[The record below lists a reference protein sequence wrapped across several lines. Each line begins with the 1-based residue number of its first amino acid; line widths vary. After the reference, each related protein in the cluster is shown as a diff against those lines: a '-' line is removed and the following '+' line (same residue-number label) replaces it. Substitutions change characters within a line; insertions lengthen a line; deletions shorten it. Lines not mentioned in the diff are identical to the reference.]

1 MTDRKEQFEFLIG
14 IGKSV
19 KGYHDL
25 KDSFEDS
32 KTAIEYIDVIRKITG
47 DEIHQYD
54 VQKNGELIDTL
65 ECYLNHKQSI
75 RKTSELMGV
84 HARTVSYRLQKIAEF
99 TGMDFDNAAEI
110 LAVRNGIIILK
121 ILELL

>member
-1 MTDRKEQFEFLIG
+1 MHENN
-14 IGKSV
+14 
-19 KGYHDL
+19 
-25 KDSFEDS
+25 
-32 KTAIEYIDVIRKITG
+32 
-47 DEIHQYD
+47 QYD
-54 VQKNGELIDTL
+54 IQKNGELIDTL

-84 HARTVSYRLQKIAEF
+84 HARTVSYRLQKIVKL
-99 TGMDFDNAAEI
+99 TRIDFDNIVEM

>member
-1 MTDRKEQFEFLIG
+1 M
-14 IGKSV
+14 
-19 KGYHDL
+19 H
-25 KDSFEDS
+25 
-32 KTAIEYIDVIRKITG
+32 
-47 DEIHQYD
+47 EIHQYD
-54 VQKNGELIDTL
+54 IQKNGELIDTL

-84 HARTVSYRLQKIAEF
+84 HARTVSYRLQKIAEL
-99 TGMDFDNAAEI
+99 TGMDFDNVAEI

>member
-1 MTDRKEQFEFLIG
+1 MRMYIPDA
-14 IGKSV
+14 V
-19 KGYHDL
+19 N
-25 KDSFEDS
+25 
-32 KTAIEYIDVIRKITG
+32 AIR
-47 DEIHQYD
+47 QYD
-54 VQKNGELIDTL
+54 LQKNGELIDTL

-84 HARTVSYRLQKIAEF
+84 HARTVSYRLQKIVKL
-99 TGMDFDNAAEI
+99 TRIDFDNIVEM

>member
-1 MTDRKEQFEFLIG
+1 M
-14 IGKSV
+14 
-19 KGYHDL
+19 H
-25 KDSFEDS
+25 
-32 KTAIEYIDVIRKITG
+32 
-47 DEIHQYD
+47 EIHQYD
-54 VQKNGELIDTL
+54 IQKNGELIDTL

-84 HARTVSYRLQKIAEF
+84 HARTVSYRLLKL
-99 TGMDFDNAAEI
+99 TRMDFDNIAEM

>member
-1 MTDRKEQFEFLIG
+1 M
-14 IGKSV
+14 
-19 KGYHDL
+19 H
-25 KDSFEDS
+25 
-32 KTAIEYIDVIRKITG
+32 
-47 DEIHQYD
+47 EIHQYD
-54 VQKNGELIDTL
+54 IQQHGELIDTL

-84 HARTVSYRLQKIAEF
+84 HARTVSYRLQKIVKL
-99 TGMDFDNAAEI
+99 TRIDFDNIVEM